1 MARPFTGKN
10 GPEPMKALSNS
21 KIEPGIWLHIG
32 KFNFDHKAFVGHFLD
47 DPKKINEMMYI
58 FERHSNRLYSLP

>member
-1 MARPFTGKN
+1 
-10 GPEPMKALSNS
+10 MKALSNS